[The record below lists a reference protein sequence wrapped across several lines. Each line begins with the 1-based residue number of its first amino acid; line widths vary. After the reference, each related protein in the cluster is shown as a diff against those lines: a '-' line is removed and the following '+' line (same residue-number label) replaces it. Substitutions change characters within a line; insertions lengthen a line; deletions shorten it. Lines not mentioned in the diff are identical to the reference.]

1 LSIPLHEKLTFQHM
15 QILTPFFHNDI
26 SIYKKIEN
34 GFNIVFE
41 TNMYTN
47 KNKIET
53 YLDNDEHFWL
63 ILSHNV
69 TKNYGTCD
77 ECGEENIKISD
88 HKCSYDFIVKNV
100 MKVLIKMKR

>member
-1 LSIPLHEKLTFQHM
+1 MEKLAA
-15 QILTPFFHNDI
+15 FFHNDI
-26 SIYKKIEN
+26 CIYKKIEN

-69 TKNYGTCD
+69 K
-77 ECGEENIKISD
+77 KIME
-88 HKCSYDFIVKNV
+88 IVLNAEKKILKLVIINV
-100 MKVLIKMKR
+100 VMILL